1 MGGGGRMGRTG
12 YDGQQLAARRKRTF
26 TAGLLILIAM
36 PLTLLAGSFI
46 LDQANYMLISLL
58 VIIYTMI
65 PFFMIFEKRR
75 PKAREIVLIAMMTAI
90 TVAVHTFFNMTISII
105 EIGTAM
111 VIIAGIAMGP
121 EAGFLV
127 GALARFVC
135 NFFLSQGPWTP
146 WQMFCWGLLG
156 FMAGLAFNLNSAE
169 KKSKT
174 FQVIMGPVICF
185 FAAMILA
192 YVAYIIAPGDDETFF
207 GWRIYVFGALGLLA
221 GLLFQRKR
229 LPADRI
235 TLTLFTFLATVIIYG
250 GILNMA
256 SLFTMTGMPGV
267 EISFNTLRL
276 MFVSGLP
283 YDLLHAGTAAA
294 CMLFMGRPMI
304 DKIERIKIKYGIYR

>member
-1 MGGGGRMGRTG
+1 MGRTG
-12 YDGQQLAARRKRTF
+12 YDDRQLTARKKRTF

-36 PLTLLAGSFI
+36 PLTLIAGSF
-46 LDQANYMLISLL
+46 LMDSANYMLISLL

-90 TVAVHTFFNMTISII
+90 TVACHMFFNMTISVI

-146 WQMFCWGLLG
+146 WQMFTWGLLG
-156 FMAGLAFNLNSAE
+156 FIAGLTFSISQDG
-169 KKSKT
+169 KKSST
-174 FQVIMGPVICF
+174 FHMIMGPVICV
-185 FAAMILA
+185 FAAVALA
-192 YVAYIIAPGDDETFF
+192 YVTYLIILGNDTTFF
-207 GWRIYVFGALGLLA
+207 GWRIYVFGAAGLLA
-221 GLLFQRKR
+221 GLILQKKR
-229 LPADRI
+229 MPADRA
-235 TLTLFTFLATVIIYG
+235 TLTLFTFLTTVIIYG
-250 GILNMA
+250 GILNAA
-256 SLFTMTGMPGV
+256 SLFTMSGMPGT
-267 EISFNTLRL
+267 EISWNTLRL
-276 MFVSGLP
+276 MYVSGLP

-294 CMLFMGRPMI
+294 CMLLMGRPMI

>member
-1 MGGGGRMGRTG
+1 MGGGGRVGRTS
-12 YDGQQLAARRKRTF
+12 YDGQQLAARKKRTL
-26 TAGLLILIAM
+26 TAGLLILIAA
-36 PLTLLAGSFI
+36 PLTLLAGTF
-46 LDQANYMLISLL
+46 LMDKANYMIISLL

-65 PFFMIFEKRR
+65 PFFMIYERRR

-90 TVAVHTFFNMTISII
+90 TVAVHTFFNMTLSII

-156 FMAGLAFNLNSAE
+156 FIAGLAFNLNTIE
-169 KKSKT
+169 KKSRT
-174 FQVIMGPVICF
+174 FQMIMGPVICF
-185 FAAMILA
+185 FASMALA
-192 YVAYIIAPGDDETFF
+192 YVTYLVMPGDDETFF

-221 GLLFQRKR
+221 GVLLQRKR
-229 LPADRI
+229 MPADRI
-235 TLTLFTFLATVIIYG
+235 TLTLFTFLTTVIIYG
-250 GILNMA
+250 GILNVA
-256 SLFTMTGMPGV
+256 SLLTMSGMPGT
-267 EISFNTLRL
+267 EISWNTLRL

-294 CMLFMGRPMI
+294 CMLLMGRPMI

>member
-1 MGGGGRMGRTG
+1 MGRTS
-12 YDGQQLAARRKRTF
+12 YDGRALAARKKRTL
-26 TAGLLILIAM
+26 TAGLLIFIAM
-36 PLTLLAGSFI
+36 PLTLAAGILFI
-46 LDQANYMLISLL
+46 DKVNWMLISLA

-75 PKAREIVLIAMMTAI
+75 PKAREIVLIAMMSAI
-90 TVAVHTFFNMTISII
+90 TVVCHMFFNMTISIV

-156 FMAGLAFNLNSAE
+156 FIAGLTFNLNSDG
-169 KKSKT
+169 KKSTT
-174 FQVIMGPVICF
+174 FSVIMGPVMCVM
-185 FAAMILA
+185 AAVALA
-192 YVAYIIAPGDDETFF
+192 YVTYLIAPGRDETFM
-207 GWRIYVFGALGLLA
+207 GWRIYAFGGAGLLA
-221 GLLFQRKR
+221 GLALQRKR

-250 GILNMA
+250 GILNAA
-256 SLFTMTGMPGV
+256 SLFTMSGMPGV
-267 EISFNTLRL
+267 EMSWSTLRL
-276 MFVSGLP
+276 MYVSGLP

-294 CMLFMGRPMI
+294 CMLLMGRPMI

>member
-1 MGGGGRMGRTG
+1 VGRTG
-12 YDGQQLAARRKRTF
+12 YDDRQLAGRKKRTF

-36 PLTLLAGSFI
+36 PLTLMAGSF
-46 LDQANYMLISLL
+46 LMGNANYMLISLM
-58 VIIYTMI
+58 VIIYTMV

-156 FMAGLAFNLNSAE
+156 FLAGLTFSIRQSE
-169 KKSKT
+169 KKSDT
-174 FQVIMGPVICF
+174 FHVIMGPVICV
-185 FAAMILA
+185 FAAVALA
-192 YVAYIIAPGDDETFF
+192 YVTYLIMPGDDGTFF
-207 GWRIYVFGALGLLA
+207 GWRIYAFGALGLLA
-221 GLLFQRKR
+221 GVILQRKR
-229 LPADRI
+229 MPADRV
-235 TLTLFTFLATVIIYG
+235 TLSLFTFLTTVIIYG
-250 GILNMA
+250 GILNIA
-256 SLFTMTGMPGV
+256 SLLTMTGMPGV

-283 YDLLHAGTAAA
+283 YDLLHAGTAAV
-294 CMLFMGRPMI
+294 CMLLMGRPMI

>member
-1 MGGGGRMGRTG
+1 M
-12 YDGQQLAARRKRTF
+12 
-26 TAGLLILIAM
+26 
-36 PLTLLAGSFI
+36 
-46 LDQANYMLISLL
+46 DQANYMIISLL

-65 PFFMIFEKRR
+65 PFFMIYEKRR

-90 TVAVHTFFNMTISII
+90 TVATHTFFNMTLSII

-156 FMAGLAFNLNSAE
+156 FIAGLAFNLNTIE
-169 KKSKT
+169 KKSRT
-174 FQVIMGPVICF
+174 FQMIMGPVICF
-185 FAAMILA
+185 FASMALA
-192 YVAYIIAPGDDETFF
+192 YVTYLVVPGDDETFF
-207 GWRIYVFGALGLLA
+207 GWRIYVFGAIGLLA
-221 GLLFQRKR
+221 GVFLQRKR
-229 LPADRI
+229 MPADRI
-235 TLTLFTFLATVIIYG
+235 TLTLFTFLTTVIIYG
-250 GILNMA
+250 GILNVA
-256 SLFTMTGMPGV
+256 SLLTMSGMPGT
-267 EISFNTLRL
+267 EISWNTLRL

-294 CMLFMGRPMI
+294 CMLLMGRPMI

>member
-1 MGGGGRMGRTG
+1 MGRTG
-12 YDGQQLAARRKRTF
+12 YDDRQLGARRKRTF
-26 TAGLLILIAM
+26 TAGLLILIAA
-36 PLTLLAGSFI
+36 PLTLIGGSFLI
-46 LDQANYMLISLL
+46 DQANYMIISLM

-90 TVAVHTFFNMTISII
+90 TVVCHMFFNMTLSII

-156 FMAGLAFNLNSAE
+156 FLAGLTFSINPSE
-169 KKSKT
+169 KKT
-174 FQVIMGPVICF
+174 NVFNIIMGPVICI
-185 FAAMILA
+185 FAAVALA
-192 YVAYIIAPGDDETFF
+192 YITYLIVPGDDETFF
-207 GWRIYVFGALGLLA
+207 GWRIYASGALGMLA
-221 GLLFQRKR
+221 GLIFQKKR
-229 LPADRI
+229 MPADRI
-235 TLTLFTFLATVIIYG
+235 TLTLFTFLTTVIIYG
-250 GILNMA
+250 GILNAA
-256 SLFTMTGMPGV
+256 SLFTMSGMPGV
-267 EISFNTLRL
+267 EISWNTLRT
-276 MFVSGLP
+276 MYISGLP

-294 CMLFMGRPMI
+294 CMMVMGRPMI

>member
-1 MGGGGRMGRTG
+1 MGRTS
-12 YDGQQLAARRKRTF
+12 YDGRQLAARKKRTL
-26 TAGLLILIAM
+26 TAGLLILIAA
-36 PLTLLAGSFI
+36 PLTLLVGTFI
-46 LDQANYMLISLL
+46 MDQANYMLISLL
-58 VIIYTMI
+58 VVVYTMI
-65 PFFMIFEKRR
+65 PFFMIYEKRR

-90 TVAVHTFFNMTISII
+90 TVATHTFFNMTLSII

-111 VIIAGIAMGP
+111 VIIAGVAMGP

-156 FMAGLAFNLNSAE
+156 FVAGLAFNLNTIE
-169 KKSKT
+169 KQSKT

-185 FAAMILA
+185 FAAMALA
-192 YVAYIIAPGDDETFF
+192 YVTYLIVPGNDETFF
-207 GWRIYVFGALGLLA
+207 GWRIYVFGAMGLLA
-221 GLLFQRKR
+221 GTLLQRKR
-229 LPADRI
+229 MPADRI
-235 TLTLFTFLATVIIYG
+235 TLTLFTFLTTVIIYG
-250 GILNMA
+250 GILNVA
-256 SLFTMTGMPGV
+256 SLLTMSGMPGT
-267 EISFNTLRL
+267 EISWNTLRL

-294 CMLFMGRPMI
+294 CMLLMGRPMI

>member
-1 MGGGGRMGRTG
+1 MGRTS
-12 YDGQQLAARRKRTF
+12 YDGQQLTARKKRTF
-26 TAGLLILIAM
+26 TAGLIILIAM
-36 PLTLLAGSFI
+36 PLTLLAGSF
-46 LDQANYMLISLL
+46 LMDQANYMLISLL

-90 TVAVHTFFNMTISII
+90 TTVTHMFFNMTLSVI

-111 VIIAGIAMGP
+111 VVIAGISMGP

-156 FMAGLAFNLNSAE
+156 FIAGFAFNMNESS
-169 KKSKT
+169 KKSNV
-174 FQVIMGPVICF
+174 FHVVAGPVMCF
-185 FAAMILA
+185 LAAMVLA
-192 YVAYIIAPGDDETFF
+192 YVTYIVVPGDDETFF
-207 GWRIYVFGALGLLA
+207 GWRIYAFGILGIAA
-221 GLLFQRKR
+221 GTIFQRKR
-229 LPADRI
+229 LPADRL
-235 TLTLFTFLATVIIYG
+235 TLTLFTFLTTVIIYG
-250 GILNMA
+250 GILNIA
-256 SLFTMTGMPGV
+256 SLFTMTGMPGT
-267 EISFNTLRL
+267 EISFNTMRL

-283 YDLLHAGTAAA
+283 YDMLHAGTAAA

>member
-1 MGGGGRMGRTG
+1 MGRTS
-12 YDGQQLAARRKRTF
+12 YDGRQLAARKKRTF
-26 TAGLLILIAM
+26 TAGLLILIAA
-36 PLTLLAGSFI
+36 PLTLLAGSF
-46 LDQANYMLISLL
+46 LMDQANYMLISLL

-90 TVAVHTFFNMTISII
+90 TTVCHTFFNMTISVI
-105 EIGTAM
+105 EIGTTM

-156 FMAGLAFNLNSAE
+156 FIAGLAFNLNSDNKNTKVFHVVA
-169 KKSKT
+169 
-174 FQVIMGPVICF
+174 GPVLCMV
-185 FAAMILA
+185 ASLVLA
-192 YVAYIIAPGDDETFF
+192 YVTYLIVPGEDGTFF
-207 GWRIYVFGALGLLA
+207 GWRIYVFGALGIFA
-221 GLLFQRKR
+221 GVIVQRKR
-229 LPADRI
+229 LPADRV
-235 TLTLFTFLATVIIYG
+235 TLTLFTFVITVIIYG
-250 GILNMA
+250 GILNVA
-256 SLFTMTGMPGV
+256 SLLTMSGMPGT
-267 EISFNTLRL
+267 EISWNTLRL

-294 CMLFMGRPMI
+294 CMLLMGRPMI